1 MKSFSCFLVIV
12 LGTYSLKSQVISDS
26 TPRSPGKVTVSRDTL
41 QRCLDQIAAMDPTQI
56 EEIQRIGE
64 WVIKES
70 NADSLLE
77 MQANAQFVLGKFYAG
92 ILSFEEATQYLTK
105 ALGTAEKN
113 NFPVIQAQV
122 FNELGGIY
130 DRNQQNEQ
138 AIAYY
143 NKSLAISKRIGYL
156 RGIAVSL
163 YSLGGMQLQ
172 MGYRDSDSVR
182 SAVNLMLQGLEII
195 RDLKD
200 TAGIIAQSSGLV
212 GGYIALKQY
221 DSARM
226 VLDTAETLIK
236 ITGNKAA
243 YVRLYNRVGVIFNA
257 RKKYPEAIKYYNKG
271 LLLAKQYKIPR
282 WLCMYY
288 TGLAETYQNVGDF
301 KKANWYNQLNIR
313 MHDALVFKENFIAAA
328 DIQNR
333 YERAKKDNEILKLA
347 AINKQKSV
355 LNFVLIASTLAL
367 LLISFLGYIN
377 YKNRTKIDQQD
388 RELQSQKI
396 AELEKDRQLLVID
409 AMLKGQEEERSR
421 IAKDLHDGVGGA
433 LSGIKLSLM
442 NIKGKLSLSREHT
455 ALFDRSLSMV
465 DNTIGDLRKVAH
477 NLMPETLIRFG
488 LNDSLRDFCDAIRF
502 SSNMEVIYQW
512 FGENRKLSGGAEVFT
527 YRIVQELVNNAIR
540 HAEAQ
545 QIIVQITMAEN
556 KIGITVEDDGKGFD
570 KEDKQQ
576 MKGAGMSNIA
586 YRVQYFNGTLDIVTA
601 PDKGTSVSIELKA

>member
-1 MKSFSCFLVIV
+1 MKSFSCFLMIV
-12 LGTYSLKSQVISDS
+12 LSTYSLQSQIIVDS
-26 TPRSPGKVTVSRDTL
+26 TPHSLGKVTISRDTL
-41 QRCLDQIAAMDPTQI
+41 QRYLDQIAGMDPTQTDK
-56 EEIQRIGE
+56 IQRIGE
-64 WVIKES
+64 RVIKES
-70 NADSLLE
+70 DSDSLREL
-77 MQANAQFVLGKFYAG
+77 QANAQLVLGKFYAG
-92 ILSFEEATQYLTK
+92 ILSFEEATQHLTR

-113 NFPVIQAQV
+113 NFPVVQAEV
-122 FNELGGIY
+122 YNELGGIY
-130 DRNQQNEQ
+130 DRNQQNEK
-138 AIAYY
+138 AIEYY
-143 NKSLAISKRIGYL
+143 NKSLAISKGIGYL
-156 RGIAVSL
+156 RGIVLAL
-163 YSLGGMQLQ
+163 YGLGGMELQ
-172 MGYRDSDSVR
+172 MGYRNSDRVR
-182 SAVNLMLQGLEII
+182 YAVNLMLQGFEII
-195 RDLKD
+195 RELKD
-200 TAGIIAQSSGLV
+200 TVNVITQSSGLV
-212 GGYIALKQY
+212 SGYIALKQY

-243 YVRLYNRVGVIFNA
+243 YVRLYNRVGIIFNA

-313 MHDALVFKENFIAAA
+313 MHDALVFKENFVAAA

-347 AINKQKSV
+347 AINRQRSM
-355 LNFVLIASTLAL
+355 LNFVLISSTLAL
-367 LLISFLGYIN
+367 LLIGFLGYIN
-377 YKNRTKIDQQD
+377 YKNRAKIGKQD

-396 AELEKDRQLLVID
+396 AELEKDSQLLVIN

-442 NIKGKLSLSREHT
+442 NIKGKLALSREYT

-502 SSNMEVIYQW
+502 SSIIEVVYQW
-512 FGENRKLSGGAEVFT
+512 FGENRKLSSTAEVFT

-540 HAEAQ
+540 HADAR

-556 KIGITVEDDGKGFD
+556 NIGIAVEDDGKGFN

-601 PDKGTSVSIELKA
+601 PGKGTSVSIELKA